1 MPVGNTP
8 ERGRGHVLRS
18 LRLPSICWP
27 VRPSRS
33 HHNQGLVPLQYVHEG
48 PKIGKWQRSA
58 PRYSAPAPAYVT
70 PAPAPCADD
79 PGSSIGTTAGDCDCM
94 GSPVAE
100 RR

>member
-18 LRLPSICWP
+18 LRLPSIRWP

-70 PAPAPCADD
+70 PALATCRR
-79 PGSSIGTTAGDCDCM
+79 PGVEHRHHGGDCDCM